1 MATTKKRGII
11 PRKIKGFRDIDP
23 GLNQLRWQVINA
35 ASKVYKSYGFG
46 QWDTP
51 VLEYAECLGKYM
63 PGEGLD
69 DGTLSDGIYSF
80 RNYDVEPVYYEDG
93 TVAAEGDKTIMDQ
106 YPLSLRYDLTA
117 PLARVY
123 SESLWTEKLKDAV
136 KTEKSPLFRRY
147 QFGPVFRYEAKL
159 DPGRFREFWQL
170 DFDTVG
176 TADVTAD
183 AEVGMILSD
192 AMEAIGLKRGT
203 YIVKV
208 NNRKVLKGFLKNIG
222 IEDEASEQNILRV
235 IDKLDKIGLDGVAA
249 ELGKGRTDAV
259 SGAEIAGLDLDEAIR
274 NPIVSF
280 FKKFAD
286 LRTRK
291 EVLNSIGENI
301 GDNETSLEGIKELN
315 TIDAVLTAL
324 GYDEERVIFDPT
336 LIRGMAYYTGPVF
349 EVESKQTYTDEK
361 GRERRVGAI
370 CGGGRYDDLVAQML
384 GIKVPA
390 TGASIGVDRLCE
402 LLMLTKQAPEKADGP
417 VFICMFDNQL
427 MNEYQG
433 MAHELREAGIPVEIY
448 YGFQK
453 GLNKQLGYA
462 DQKNCPLAILLGGDE
477 LAKGI
482 VSIKNLKL
490 GKEISGEVTD
500 KAEWTKR
507 VQTEVKRNELV
518 GAVQSLLNK

>member
-1 MATTKKRGII
+1 MSTAKKRGII

-35 ASKVYKSYGFG
+35 ASKVYKSYGFE

-51 VLEYAECLGKYM
+51 VLEYAECIGKYM
-63 PGEGLD
+63 PGEGLA

-80 RNYDVEPVYYEDG
+80 RNYDVEPVFYEDG
-93 TVAAEGDKTIMDQ
+93 SVAMDGEKTVMDQ
-106 YPLSLRYDLTA
+106 YPLAMRYDLTA

-123 SESLWTEKLKDAV
+123 SENLWTEKLKGTV

-159 DPGRFREFWQL
+159 DPG
-170 DFDTVG
+170 T
-176 TADVTAD
+176 
-183 AEVGMILSD
+183 
-192 AMEAIGLKRGT
+192 T

-208 NNRKVLKGFLKNIG
+208 NNRKVLKGFLKNLG
-222 IEDEASEQNILRV
+222 VEDETSEQNILRV
-235 IDKLDKIGLDGVAA
+235 IDKLDKIGIEGVEK

-259 SGAEIAGLDLDEAIR
+259 SGAFIGGLNLDSDKTQQ
-274 NPIVSF
+274 IVTF
-280 FKKFAD
+280 FKKFATA
-286 LRTRK
+286 RTRK
-291 EVLNSIGENI
+291 EVLESIGGNI
-301 GDNETSLEGIKELN
+301 GDNNTSQEGIAE
-315 TIDAVLTAL
+315 LTAIDSVL
-324 GYDEERVIFDPT
+324 SSMGYDEDRVFFDPT

-349 EVESKQTYTDEK
+349 EVESRQSYLDEK

-384 GIKVPA
+384 GIRVPA

-402 LLMLTKQAPEKADGP
+402 LLMLTNQASAKADGP
-417 VFICMFDNQL
+417 VFICLFDQQL
-427 MNEYQG
+427 MNEYQN
-433 MAHELREAGIPVEIY
+433 MARELRDAGIATEIY
-448 YGFQK
+448 YGYQK
-453 GLNKQLGYA
+453 GLNKQLSYA

-477 LAKGI
+477 HAKGV

-507 VQTEVKRNELV
+507 VQTEVKREDLV
-518 GAVQSLLNK
+518 ATIKALLRT